1 MTPMPARGARGG
13 MTLVE
18 LLLAIVIA
26 VLVVALVFSTYR
38 TVHAVAAGQQ
48 QRIETRRVPAD
59 ALQQLQADLLRAFD
73 AGRPETRMALTQR
86 LDQAAVSF
94 CLVEPLPGE
103 TDLRWSRAVRVE
115 WAVDGADGR
124 LELRRSVQPLAGP
137 GSLGPATTNTVAG
150 DIARFALQVHDGTN
164 WASRWPPGASNVL
177 PRLARLELL
186 ARGVPTNEA
195 WQLDVWIPAGNAFT
209 SSLRRTGAAAPAP
222 PP

>member
-1 MTPMPARGARGG
+1 MPPMPARSARGG

-26 VLVVALVFSTYR
+26 SLVVALVFSTYR

-48 QRIETRRVPAD
+48 QRVATRRVPAD
-59 ALQQLQADLLRAFD
+59 ALQQLQADLMRAFD
-73 AGRPETRMALTQR
+73 AGRPETRMILTQR

-115 WAVDGADGR
+115 WAVDGTDGR
-124 LELRRSVQPLAGP
+124 LALRRSAQPVAGP
-137 GSLGPATTNTVAG
+137 GSLSPPVTNAVAG
-150 DIARFALQVHDGTN
+150 DIARFAVQVHDGTN
-164 WASRWPPGASNVL
+164 WTARWPPADTNVL

-209 SSLRRTGAAAPAP
+209 SSLRRTAAAAPAP
-222 PP
+222 AP